1 MLAKQMMLL
10 LLMLVSSSLS
20 LAFNDQQAWEEWLE
34 VGGKRF
40 PLYNYANRS
49 AQPRGSVLLVVSAAD
64 GQARSLRNLA
74 ASLPDHGWNT
84 VAVVIDHAVDDD
96 SDFEKRVNAAM
107 GKLPE
112 LAGKPLVVLC
122 SGQYALKSAQRL
134 AEGGFSKTTSAF
146 VALNRPPMNDV
157 ERLRRFHQQNLAVL
171 DISTPA
177 LSSVQLRQQ
186 RSRLARELGQKHYRY
201 MVMPPVSVSRV
212 NSPDALSKRILS
224 WLNTSYSAG

>member
-1 MLAKQMMLL
+1 MLARQIILL
-10 LLMLVSSSLS
+10 LLIVFGSSST
-20 LAFNDQQAWEEWLE
+20 LAFSDQQAWKEWLE
-34 VGGKRF
+34 VDGKRF
-40 PLYNYANRS
+40 PLYNYANRNG
-49 AQPRGSVLLVVSAAD
+49 QPRGSVLLMLSAAD
-64 GQARSLRNLA
+64 GQARAFKNLA
-74 ASLPDHGWNT
+74 ARLPDHGWNT
-84 VAVVIDHAVDDD
+84 VAVVIDFEVDDD

-112 LAGKPLVVLC
+112 LAGKPVVILS

-134 AEGGFSKTTSAF
+134 AEGGFSKITSAF
-146 VALNRPPMNDV
+146 VALNRPAMNDV
-157 ERLRRFHQQNLAVL
+157 EQLKRFHQQNLAVL

-177 LSSVQLRQQ
+177 LSSPQLRQL
-186 RSRLARELGQKHYRY
+186 RSRLARESGQKHYRY